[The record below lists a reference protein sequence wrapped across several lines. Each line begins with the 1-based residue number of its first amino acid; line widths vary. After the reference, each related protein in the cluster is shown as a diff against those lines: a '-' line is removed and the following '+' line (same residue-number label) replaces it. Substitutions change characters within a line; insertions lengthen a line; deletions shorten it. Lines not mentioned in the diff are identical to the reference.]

1 MITNVTIV
9 ACENSNFVKPKRMT
23 YFQNGVSKIW
33 DMVEVHD
40 SVAILLYHEEK
51 DTFVVV
57 KQFRPPV
64 YLKQGDGYTYELCA
78 GIVDKDKSL
87 VEIAHEEI
95 LEECGYHVPLEKI
108 EKITSFYT
116 AVGFAG
122 SVQTLYF
129 AQVNETMRVSE
140 GGGVDVEVIE
150 VVEISVNEA
159 KRFVMDET
167 KAKTP
172 GLMFGFGWFLEN
184 KEVVTKASNAQKG
197 KD

>member
-1 MITNVTIV
+1 MITDVKIV
-9 ACENSNFVKPKRMT
+9 PCENSDFVKPRRMK
-23 YFQNGVSKIW
+23 YLQKGVLKVW

-40 SVAILLYHEEK
+40 SVAILLVHEDH

-64 YLKQGDGYTYELCA
+64 YLKNSDGYTYELCA

-95 LEECGYHVPLEKI
+95 LEECGFYVPLEKI
-108 EKITSFYT
+108 NKVTSFYT

-122 SVQTLYF
+122 SVQTFYM
-129 AQVNETMRVSE
+129 ARVNESMRVSD
-140 GGGVDVEVIE
+140 GGGIDVEMIE
-150 VVEISVNEA
+150 VVEIPLA
-159 KRFVMDET
+159 KAKEFVMDES

-184 KEVVTKASNAQKG
+184 QL
-197 KD
+197 

>member
-1 MITNVTIV
+1 MISDVKIV
-9 ACENSNFVKPKRMT
+9 ECTDSLFIQPKRMEYT
-23 YFQNGVSKIW
+23 QKGVLKKW
-33 DMVEVHD
+33 DMVGVHD
-40 SVAILLYHEEK
+40 SVSILLYHEER
-51 DTFVVV
+51 DCLIIV

-64 YLKQGDGYTYELCA
+64 YLKNGDGYTYELCA

-95 LEECGYHVPLEKI
+95 FEECGYHVPLERI
-108 EKITSFYT
+108 EKVTSFYT

-129 AQVNETMRVSE
+129 ARVDESMRVSD
-140 GGGVDVEVIE
+140 GGGVDVESIEVIE
-150 VVEISVNEA
+150 ILLNEA
-159 KRFVMDET
+159 KSFVYDES

-184 KEVVTKASNAQKG
+184 IEELTKR
-197 KD
+197 